1 MGDVVKRIEK
11 LRKEQSVA
19 GNCVN
24 EAEDDLNRNSGF
36 RTLRGEV

>member
-11 LRKEQSVA
+11 LRKEESVA
-19 GNCVN
+19 GNSID

-36 RTLRGEV
+36 RTHRGEV